1 MTEKFTRF
9 DPVDHLQSEEDMAM
23 YLDACLEEDLGDGS
37 VVRAALND
45 IARAQGMTQL
55 ARETGISRE
64 GLYKAL
70 SPSGNPEFATVL
82 KIIKALKIKLHASS
96 SQDDQ
101 AAA

>member
-23 YLDACLEEDLGDGS
+23 YLDACLEEDPGDGS

-82 KIIKALKIKLHASS
+82 KIIKVLKIKLHASS
-96 SQDDQ
+96 SQDNL